1 VSAAEPGSAADSAAE
16 PVALAVPLRGPCRV
30 QNSPANQI
38 PSHGTTAFGSAYAID
53 LVPVDD
59 RGRSAPP
66 SWRGLLAAEPPDV
79 FVGFGR
85 DVLAPVAGR
94 VVLVHDGEMD
104 HEARRSPLTAVPY
117 LLTQGRRAAS
127 GAAGLAGNHV
137 VIAIG
142 DAGPYVL
149 VAHLQRGSVAVQPG
163 QSVAAGQPVGRC
175 GNSGNSTEPHVHLQV
190 SDSTDW
196 MTASGLPFAFAQ
208 GDGSAWLP
216 KNGDIVRG

>member
-1 VSAAEPGSAADSAAE
+1 M
-16 PVALAVPLRGPCRV
+16 
-30 QNSPANQI
+30 QNSPANRV
-38 PSHGTTAFGSAYAID
+38 PSHGTAAFGSAYAID

-85 DVLAPVAGR
+85 GVLAPVAGR
-94 VVLVHDGEMD
+94 VVLVHDGEVD

-149 VAHLQRGSVAVQPG
+149 LAHLQRGSVSVQPG
-163 QSVAAGQPVGRC
+163 ESVADGQPVGRC

-196 MTASGLPFAFAQ
+196 TSASGLPFAFARS
-208 GDGSAWLP
+208 DGSAWLP
-216 KNGDIVRG
+216 RNGDIVRG